1 MGHPPPTQAK
11 SWLEWATRTERLK
24 STLSKLSQSRD
35 RGLPFRPTLI
45 SMITINLLGGWIGIL
60 AGVVSGAV
68 IGLFF
73 WREDWMGGYDSW
85 RRRLTRLGHI
95 SFFGLG
101 LLNLLFAATA
111 AQLGLAGRGLQI
123 ASASLLT
130 GAIAMPVCCFLS
142 AWRKPLRH
150 LFPIPVLAV
159 TAGVVAILIGGWP
172 R

>member
-1 MGHPPPTQAK
+1 MNSDVT
-11 SWLEWATRTERLK
+11 
-24 STLSKLSQSRD
+24 
-35 RGLPFRPTLI
+35 
-45 SMITINLLGGWIGIL
+45 TINVLGGWMAML

-73 WREDWMGGYDSW
+73 HRENWMGGYDSW

-111 AQLGLAGRGLQI
+111 AQLSFRGSSLRV
-123 ASASLLT
+123 ASDSLLV

-159 TAGVVAILIGGWP
+159 TAGVLAILIGGWP